1 MSHSL
6 RQSSPT
12 ILLFARIIRT
22 GTLDLPVNDVG
33 QSISK
38 IGSIVIRVGGFV
50 EKSTQT
56 NSGGHSA
63 TMTVRVPP
71 ARLDQVMSEL
81 KGPATNVDRESTE
94 VHCRMAVLRYHFVAG
109 RGPNSEALMGKV
121 WALVELASAFWRLPW
136 RRATSRTEP
145 GTQ

>member
-38 IGSIVIRVGGFV
+38 IGSIVIGVGGFV

-56 NSGGHSA
+56 NSGGSFG
-63 TMTVRVPP
+63 
-71 ARLDQVMSEL
+71 DD
-81 KGPATNVDRESTE
+81 DRPRSTGAP
-94 VHCRMAVLRYHFVAG
+94 R
-109 RGPNSEALMGKV
+109 
-121 WALVELASAFWRLPW
+121 
-136 RRATSRTEP
+136 P
-145 GTQ
+145 GHV

>member
-1 MSHSL
+1 
-6 RQSSPT
+6 
-12 ILLFARIIRT
+12 
-22 GTLDLPVNDVG
+22 
-33 QSISK
+33 
-38 IGSIVIRVGGFV
+38 
-50 EKSTQT
+50 
-56 NSGGHSA
+56 
-63 TMTVRVPP
+63 MTVRVPP

-109 RGPNSEALMGKV
+109 RGPNSEALM
-121 WALVELASAFWRLPW
+121 AQVELASAFWRLPW